1 MNLENFQT
9 TNLGDIVYHSDSSGK
24 FMLHEIS
31 TINKFGKDYPVE
43 LYYDCPITII
53 KTFKDCT
60 FQM

>member
-9 TNLGDIVYHSDSSGK
+9 TNLGELVYHSDSSGK

-31 TINKFGKDYPVE
+31 TINKFGEDTLSSSIMTVQLLLKHLKIV
-43 LYYDCPITII
+43 
-53 KTFKDCT
+53 T

>member
-31 TINKFGKDYPVE
+31 TINKFGIDT
-43 LYYDCPITII
+43 LSSSITIVQLLLKLLKI
-53 KTFKDCT
+53 VT